1 MILHFEYIQL
11 CRYSPDMRKQVQS
24 VATANAEN
32 RSVKK
37 EIPSNAIQKSSRY
50 ILPSIKVPLVTGVI

>member
-1 MILHFEYIQL
+1 
-11 CRYSPDMRKQVQS
+11 MREQIQS
-24 VATANAEN
+24 VATAKAES
-32 RSVKK
+32 RSAKK

>member
-11 CRYSPDMRKQVQS
+11 CRYSPDMREQIQS
-24 VATANAEN
+24 VGTAKAEN
-32 RSVKK
+32 RSAKK
-37 EIPSNAIQKSSRY
+37 EISSNALQKSSGY

>member
-1 MILHFEYIQL
+1 MILHFEYNQL
-11 CRYSPDMRKQVQS
+11 CRYSPDMRKQIQS
-24 VATANAEN
+24 VSTAKAES
-32 RSVKK
+32 RSAKK

>member
-1 MILHFEYIQL
+1 
-11 CRYSPDMRKQVQS
+11 MREQIQS
-24 VATANAEN
+24 VGTAKAEN

-37 EIPSNAIQKSSRY
+37 EIPSNAIQISSRY

>member
-1 MILHFEYIQL
+1 
-11 CRYSPDMRKQVQS
+11 MRKQIQS
-24 VATANAEN
+24 VATAKAEN